1 MGEIVNEF
9 TRFGHIVQ
17 AVGSLDA
24 PLFFDHK
31 LTGSRDLG
39 VKRRQLEH
47 TQDTAAHCTRGAPE
61 PLERGMYQPGRAA
74 PSVPNLFGRIAH
86 PKVLT

>member
-1 MGEIVNEF
+1 MREIVNEF

-17 AVGSLDA
+17 AVESPDA
-24 PLFFDHK
+24 PLLLGHK

-47 TQDTAAHCTRGAPE
+47 THDTAAHCASGRTGPI
-61 PLERGMYQPGRAA
+61 ERGDGGKSIYRPGRA
-74 PSVPNLFGRIAH
+74 
-86 PKVLT
+86 